1 MEYLSDRLSEPDDFY
16 EVLTWDKLSTKS
28 QNTLQRAIER
38 SDVWRTSE
46 IDGFSFD
53 LLSKISIED
62 LNDARFIGPARAEE
76 LILELIT
83 LFKSLSFKKD
93 LDSAASAT
101 SQIISVSSLQ
111 ILAKLTVDE
120 DLDKY
125 LERVGSVDL
134 ITPQQR
140 HTLLQESLPSKNPF
154 KRMMFGKRDQ
164 ETALGHLIDANL
176 RLSFALAK
184 RVCPDRDIRARTVAG
199 NLGLLAGITSFSDKP
214 NVDFESYVMKQVRE
228 FIQDLIGS
236 FNLSYDDIVE
246 LMLDAN
252 ERELDSVDTEED
264 IENEVAFE
272 SCTTFSELYEE
283 LDRELLKLPKV
294 DERAIAMLKHRHQA
308 FGEPRLTLDEIGK
321 EWGVTRERVR
331 QIVDPLMKTRIELEI
346 EVPVLLKA
354 VELYEQCED
363 EEQFSAQVLEDE
375 MFTGEEITWERL
387 WCVAGILSQKA
398 LAKRIYEKHLEFE
411 ADSGINSP
419 LRGSIKK
426 DRSKFGLF
434 DLQVISKKYEINTD
448 KAFKVISEIYP
459 RSLRSGNLV
468 LARTRN
474 QDTMFENS
482 IVKQLKVSSPLELT
496 DLLKGLQRAGN
507 SRGVFLIGSTADL
520 SNLILDLAGNPPD
533 YETASRGL
541 FKEVD
546 FQTMEKWLIEI
557 FLEANLGIL
566 HSNDVVNFALR
577 NRRINVNSV
586 LITLLKSPIIR
597 PHGRS
602 LYSLVGTDV
611 TKDQLDSYI
620 EIIRGSS
627 EASEVSYAITDASTG
642 ILSVKPNL
650 NVITNGIVFPP
661 PGYKKI
667 FEDFEFE
674 TSCACGQLETIQ
686 AVKFAPSGFWT
697 GFTAMIRHGFSQ
709 HQMSKGS
716 TFRFEFDFD
725 RSVVRLLVN

>member
-1 MEYLSDRLSEPDDFY
+1 
-16 EVLTWDKLSTKS
+16 
-28 QNTLQRAIER
+28 
-38 SDVWRTSE
+38 
-46 IDGFSFD
+46 
-53 LLSKISIED
+53 
-62 LNDARFIGPARAEE
+62 
-76 LILELIT
+76 
-83 LFKSLSFKKD
+83 
-93 LDSAASAT
+93 
-101 SQIISVSSLQ
+101 
-111 ILAKLTVDE
+111 
-120 DLDKY
+120 
-125 LERVGSVDL
+125 
-134 ITPQQR
+134 
-140 HTLLQESLPSKNPF
+140 
-154 KRMMFGKRDQ
+154 
-164 ETALGHLIDANL
+164 
-176 RLSFALAK
+176 
-184 RVCPDRDIRARTVAG
+184 
-199 NLGLLAGITSFSDKP
+199 
-214 NVDFESYVMKQVRE
+214 
-228 FIQDLIGS
+228 
-236 FNLSYDDIVE
+236 
-246 LMLDAN
+246 
-252 ERELDSVDTEED
+252 
-264 IENEVAFE
+264 
-272 SCTTFSELYEE
+272 
-283 LDRELLKLPKV
+283 
-294 DERAIAMLKHRHQA
+294 MLKNRHQA
-308 FGEPRLTLDEIGK
+308 FGEPGLTLDEIGK

-331 QIVDPLMKTRIELEI
+331 QIVDPLMKTKFELEN

-354 VELYEQCED
+354 VELYEHCED
-363 EEQFSAQVLEDE
+363 EEQFIAHVLEDE
-375 MFTGEEITWERL
+375 IFTGEVITWERL
-387 WCVAGILSQKA
+387 WAVAGMLSQKA
-398 LAKRIYEKHLEFE
+398 LAKRIYEKHLEFD

-448 KAFKVISEIYP
+448 KAFKLIFEIYP
-459 RSLRSGNLV
+459 RSIRSGNLV

-482 IVKQLKVSSPLELT
+482 IAKQLKVSSPLEIT
-496 DLLKGLQRAGN
+496 ELLKGLQRSGN
-507 SRGVFLIGSTADL
+507 NRGVLLIGSIADL

-533 YETASRGL
+533 YETASGGL

-577 NRRINVNSV
+577 NRSINVNSV

-597 PHGRS
+597 SHGRS
-602 LYSLVGTDV
+602 LYSLVGTNV
-611 TKDQLDSYI
+611 TEDQLDSYI

-627 EASEVSYAITDASTG
+627 EASEVSYAVTDASTG

-667 FEDFEFE
+667 FEGFEFE